1 MRKRAENA
9 WKKAAACEAHA
20 EKTADPKLKEKFL
33 RLHQSWVRVAI
44 DAQFQSDMSE
54 RLEKSA

>member
-9 WKKAAACEAHA
+9 WEKAAACEAHA

-33 RLHQSWVRVAI
+33 KLRQSWVRVAI
-44 DAQFQSDMSE
+44 NAQFQSEVSD
-54 RLEKSA
+54 RLKKSA

>member
-9 WKKAAACEAHA
+9 WEKAAACEAHA

-33 RLHQSWVRVAI
+33 KLRQSWVRAAI
-44 DAQFQSDMSE
+44 NAQFQSEVSD
-54 RLEKSA
+54 RLKKSA